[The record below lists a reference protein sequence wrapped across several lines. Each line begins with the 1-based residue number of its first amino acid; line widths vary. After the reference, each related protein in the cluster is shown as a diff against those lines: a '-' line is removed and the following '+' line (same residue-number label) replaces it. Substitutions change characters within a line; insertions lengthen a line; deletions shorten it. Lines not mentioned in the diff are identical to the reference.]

1 MGPRLWS
8 IINKYW
14 ALWANYVLPKSL
26 NSSEWAEDTLRSF
39 SIKCLNEL
47 RKDESKTNSVKIL
60 YHYTNLNSLNLIL
73 SNRNFLFSD
82 FRYLNDS
89 LEFEY
94 GLRLTESL
102 LDELKINNKQ
112 KFLDTLISFTA
123 NPNIRWFNR
132 GTKEN
137 VASIKWTV
145 VIMDTKLFE
154 RLYESMTQKR
164 S

>member
-1 MGPRLWS
+1 
-8 IINKYW
+8 
-14 ALWANYVLPKSL
+14 VLPKSL

-123 NPNIRWFNR
+123 NPNIR
-132 GTKEN
+132 
-137 VASIKWTV
+137 
-145 VIMDTKLFE
+145 
-154 RLYESMTQKR
+154 
-164 S
+164 